1 MAGLGILPQRAFL
14 WLGTVPRA
22 STLEAALLL
31 LLLLQCAV
39 PVMTSPRVVPLAR
52 PSLQPL
58 AAPPKALASLWPV
71 ASRR

>member
-1 MAGLGILPQRAFL
+1 MLK
-14 WLGTVPRA
+14 
-22 STLEAALLL
+22 AALLLLLLL

-52 PSLQPL
+52 PSLQLL

>member
-1 MAGLGILPQRAFL
+1 M
-14 WLGTVPRA
+14 
-22 STLEAALLL
+22 LEAALLLLL

-52 PSLQPL
+52 PSLQLL
-58 AAPPKALASLWPV
+58 AAPLRALASSKSPA